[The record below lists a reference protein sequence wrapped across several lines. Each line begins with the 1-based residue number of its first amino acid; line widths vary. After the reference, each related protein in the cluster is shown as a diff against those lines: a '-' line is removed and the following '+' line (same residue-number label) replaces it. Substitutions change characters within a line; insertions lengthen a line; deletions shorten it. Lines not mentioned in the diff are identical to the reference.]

1 MVDHG
6 EDELQPFDVQQ
17 LAERLVREVG
27 ISSELAD
34 KISLDIKQLVRQMG
48 LRLLCPSLI
57 RGLIDTK
64 LIEYGLDQEY
74 SRQIHLGLP
83 LRDIDRL
90 VQQLE
95 RARSSRPL
103 NPRETSLALA
113 GPLKREYAMLAVFS
127 GSVAE
132 AHKLGEIQIE

>member
-1 MVDHG
+1 
-6 EDELQPFDVQQ
+6 
-17 LAERLVREVG
+17 
-27 ISSELAD
+27 
-34 KISLDIKQLVRQMG
+34 
-48 LRLLCPSLI
+48 
-57 RGLIDTK
+57 
-64 LIEYGLDQEY
+64 LDQEY

-132 AHKLGEIQIE
+132 AHKLGEIQIENINDIDCIHSLCLSPDYLKRVGPLLPAGAGVA